1 MSVKEA
7 RLQMWK
13 HTDIYREKQPP
24 PRTSST
30 QKLAPSNYLYIAD
43 LITTCCQV
51 DSIMLLSR

>member
-7 RLQMWK
+7 RLQMRK
-13 HTDIYREKQPP
+13 HTDIYRKKQYP